1 MTIRRINVI
10 TVHAVVINDSV
21 YINPEDLK
29 DWNSL
34 TGQERILPVRR
45 RGERKNTM
53 TESHLTT
60 LAISMGL
67 AGA

>member
-1 MTIRRINVI
+1 MMIRRINVI

-60 LAISMGL
+60 I
-67 AGA
+67 